1 MAAASRAAAPARGAC
16 IVVERHGGEGA
27 VQVAREEVGGRVVE
41 QKAAAGV
48 VGVVDVAA
56 AATAVLV
63 LHLLRQLLLVKLV
76 ELSLPVVVPAELL
89 LRRVVLVTVVAA
101 AVACD
106 EELCE
111 LVLGHERRVRVAE
124 PTRVITLVVQVV

>member
-89 LRRVVLVTVVAA
+89 LRVVLVTVVAA